1 MRVTVHFVDGEEL
14 EGNSDAVSLDRMGFP
29 LRLGEGKNA
38 SNVYLSLV
46 AIKYVSITPPAGDRN
61 QEGDPRVGQSMPK
74 VVLHFLDGETL
85 HTYKDEYFGQQS
97 EGYNVRLWDPKTR
110 SLTRVMVSMH
120 ALKGVFFVES
130 FDSRAEEDKRANATR
145 RRQNKTQEE
154 VPTAWLMEDETLEVD
169 AETGRLA
176 RTYQRRLALERD
188 LELGTDPVR
197 FEKAISE
204 RLDHLLDEDLV
215 AVTPEQKR
223 QMVGIIMREAV
234 GFGPLDPLLKDETIT
249 EIMVNAADEIY
260 IERDGKMLRSRV
272 KFDDISQMM
281 NVIRRIAA
289 TVGRRVDESSPM
301 VDARLP
307 DGSRLNAV
315 IPPAAIRGPAI
326 TIRKFSSFQLGL
338 DDLIK
343 LGSLSPAMATF
354 LENVVKGKL
363 SLMVSGGTGSGK
375 TTTLNVLGSMIP
387 HKERVVT
394 IEDSAELQIGHPHLV
409 AMEYRPAN
417 VEGRGELTI
426 RQLLRNSLRMRPDRV
441 IVGEVRDAAA
451 LDMLQAMN
459 TGHDGSMSTIH
470 SNSARDAFSR
480 LETMVLSGSVDLPLA
495 AVRAQIASAINLVIH
510 QARMPDGS
518 RKVLQISEMRGYD
531 GDKPV
536 LNDIFRL
543 ERSSSGEVTFAP
555 TGNIPESLAKMEFAG
570 VYTDL
575 AIFNSKPYRVGA
587 KPPVPGA
594 IGDLPVEEALEA
606 VEEQAAAGDQRAGS
620 RATQPEGHRAAPETA
635 VPFDSETEP
644 GGDAGEKP
652 RSVRVDGLLRWRQEN
667 RAKPKPA
674 AAPKAAAAPRPA
686 TVASKPAP
694 VKGPP
699 KPLLKREASLDA
711 ALEAVVDFVDGA
723 PRRARAEACASELS
737 RLLPKA
743 TREPTLV
750 AFVAAIASG
759 TAPGEL
765 QILAESVGVKLA
777 GELQAVRREIS
788 SLN

>member
-14 EGNSDAVSLDRMGFP
+14 EGESDAVSLEHIGFP
-29 LRLGEGKNA
+29 LKLGAGKNT

-46 AIKYVSITPPAGDRN
+46 AIKYVAINPVAGDVSE
-61 QEGDPRVGQSMPK
+61 EGDPRVGQSTPK
-74 VVLHFLDGETL
+74 VVLHFLDGETM

-130 FDSRAEEDKRANATR
+130 FDSRTEEDKRANATR
-145 RRQNKTQEE
+145 RRHHKTQEE
-154 VPTAWLMEDETLEVD
+154 VPTAWLMEDQTLEVD
-169 AETGRLA
+169 AETRRLA
-176 RTYQRRLALERD
+176 RAYQRRLADERD
-188 LELGTDPVR
+188 LDLGTDPIR
-197 FEKAISE
+197 FEKAISQ

-215 AVTPEQKR
+215 AVTPEQKS
-223 QMVGIIMREAV
+223 QLIGIIMREAV

-260 IERDGKMLRSRV
+260 IERGGRMLRSRV

-281 NVIRRIAA
+281 NVIRRMAA

-307 DGSRLNAV
+307 DGSRFNAV

-326 TIRKFSSFQLGL
+326 TIRKFSSFRLGL

-343 LGSLSPAMATF
+343 VGSLSPAMAAF
-354 LENVVKGKL
+354 LQDVVKGKL
-363 SLMVSGGTGSGK
+363 SLIVSGGTGSGK

-394 IEDSAELQIGHPHLV
+394 IEDSAELQMGHPHLV
-409 AMEYRPAN
+409 AMEFRPAN

-480 LETMVLSGSVDLPLA
+480 LETMVLSGSVELPLP

-510 QARMPDGS
+510 QGRMPDGS
-518 RKVLQISEMRGYD
+518 RKIMQISEMTGYKD
-531 GDKPV
+531 DHPV

-543 ERSSSGEVTFAP
+543 QRNPAGDVTFVA
-555 TGNIPESLAKMEFAG
+555 TGNIPHSLSKMEMAG
-570 VYTDL
+570 VYTDQ
-575 AIFNSKPYRVGA
+575 AIFSSEPYHVEA
-587 KPPVPGA
+587 TPMTPGA
-594 IGDLPVEEALEA
+594 IGDMPVEEVVEA
-606 VEEQAAAGDQRAGS
+606 VGDTLPAGDIHVQVPLDS
-620 RATQPEGHRAAPETA
+620 VPLKTDQIVISAP
-635 VPFDSETEP
+635 PFDPALDTPPPPGDGAARPKAGPEP
-644 GGDAGEKP
+644 TPDKS
-652 RSVRVDGLLRWRQEN
+652 RSVSEGGLLRRRQEN
-667 RAKPKPA
+667 RAK
-674 AAPKAAAAPRPA
+674 
-686 TVASKPAP
+686 
-694 VKGPP
+694 
-699 KPLLKREASLDA
+699 
-711 ALEAVVDFVDGA
+711 
-723 PRRARAEACASELS
+723 
-737 RLLPKA
+737 
-743 TREPTLV
+743 
-750 AFVAAIASG
+750 SG
-759 TAPGEL
+759 ENP
-765 QILAESVGVKLA
+765 QK
-777 GELQAVRREIS
+777 
-788 SLN
+788 

>member
-1 MRVTVHFVDGEEL
+1 VRVTVHFVDGEEL
-14 EGNSDAVSLDRMGFP
+14 EGESDAVSLEHIGFP
-29 LRLGEGKNA
+29 LKLGAGKNT

-46 AIKYVSITPPAGDRN
+46 AIKYVAINPVAGDVSE
-61 QEGDPRVGQSMPK
+61 EGDPRVGQSTPK
-74 VVLHFLDGETL
+74 VVLHFLDGETM

-130 FDSRAEEDKRANATR
+130 FDSRTEEDKRANATR
-145 RRQNKTQEE
+145 RRHKKTQEE
-154 VPTAWLMEDETLEVD
+154 VPTAWLMEDQTLEVD
-169 AETGRLA
+169 AETRRLA
-176 RTYQRRLALERD
+176 RAYQRRLADERD
-188 LELGTDPVR
+188 LDLGTDPIR
-197 FEKAISE
+197 FEKAISQ

-215 AVTPEQKR
+215 AVTPEQKS
-223 QMVGIIMREAV
+223 QLIGIIMREAV

-260 IERDGKMLRSRV
+260 IERGGRMLRSRV

-281 NVIRRIAA
+281 NVIRRMAA

-307 DGSRLNAV
+307 DGSRFNAV

-326 TIRKFSSFQLGL
+326 TIRKFSSFRLGL

-343 LGSLSPAMATF
+343 VGSLSPAMAAF
-354 LENVVKGKL
+354 LQDVVKGKL
-363 SLMVSGGTGSGK
+363 SLIVSGGTGSGK

-394 IEDSAELQIGHPHLV
+394 IEDSAELQMGHPHLV
-409 AMEYRPAN
+409 AMEFRPAN

-480 LETMVLSGSVDLPLA
+480 LETMVLSGSVELPLP

-510 QARMPDGS
+510 QGRMPDGS
-518 RKVLQISEMRGYD
+518 RKIMQISEMTGYKD
-531 GDKPV
+531 DQPI

-543 ERSSSGEVTFAP
+543 QRDPAGDVTFVA
-555 TGNIPESLAKMEFAG
+555 TGNIPHSLSKMEMAG
-570 VYTDL
+570 VYTDQ
-575 AIFNSKPYRVGA
+575 AIFSSEPYHVEA
-587 KPPVPGA
+587 TPMTPGA
-594 IGDLPVEEALEA
+594 IGDMPVEEVVEA
-606 VEEQAAAGDQRAGS
+606 VGDTLPAGDIHVQVPLDS
-620 RATQPEGHRAAPETA
+620 VPLKTDQIVISAP
-635 VPFDSETEP
+635 PFDPALDTPPPPGDGAARPKAGPEP
-644 GGDAGEKP
+644 TPDKS
-652 RSVRVDGLLRWRQEN
+652 RSVSEGGLLRRRQEN
-667 RAKPKPA
+667 RAK
-674 AAPKAAAAPRPA
+674 
-686 TVASKPAP
+686 
-694 VKGPP
+694 
-699 KPLLKREASLDA
+699 
-711 ALEAVVDFVDGA
+711 
-723 PRRARAEACASELS
+723 
-737 RLLPKA
+737 
-743 TREPTLV
+743 
-750 AFVAAIASG
+750 SG
-759 TAPGEL
+759 ENP
-765 QILAESVGVKLA
+765 QK
-777 GELQAVRREIS
+777 
-788 SLN
+788 

>member
-14 EGNSDAVSLDRMGFP
+14 EGESDAVSLEHIGFP
-29 LRLGEGKNA
+29 LKLGAGKNT

-46 AIKYVSITPPAGDRN
+46 AIKYVAINPVAGDVSE
-61 QEGDPRVGQSMPK
+61 EGDPRVGQSTPK
-74 VVLHFLDGETL
+74 VVLHFLDGETM

-130 FDSRAEEDKRANATR
+130 FDSRTEEDKRANATR
-145 RRQNKTQEE
+145 RRHKKTQEE
-154 VPTAWLMEDETLEVD
+154 VPTAWLMEDQTLEVD
-169 AETGRLA
+169 AETRRLA
-176 RTYQRRLALERD
+176 RAYQRRLADERD
-188 LELGTDPVR
+188 LDLGTDPIR
-197 FEKAISE
+197 FEKAISQ

-215 AVTPEQKR
+215 AVTPEQKS
-223 QMVGIIMREAV
+223 QLIGIIMREAV

-260 IERDGKMLRSRV
+260 IERGGRMLRSRV

-281 NVIRRIAA
+281 NVIRRMAA

-307 DGSRLNAV
+307 DGSRFNAV

-326 TIRKFSSFQLGL
+326 TIRKFSSFRLGL

-343 LGSLSPAMATF
+343 VGSLSPAMAAF
-354 LENVVKGKL
+354 LQDVVKGKL
-363 SLMVSGGTGSGK
+363 SLIVSGGTGSGK

-394 IEDSAELQIGHPHLV
+394 IEDSAELQMGHPHLV
-409 AMEYRPAN
+409 AMEFRPAN

-480 LETMVLSGSVDLPLA
+480 LETMVLSGSVELPLP

-510 QARMPDGS
+510 QGRMPDGS
-518 RKVLQISEMRGYD
+518 RKIMQISEMTGYKD
-531 GDKPV
+531 DQPL

-543 ERSSSGEVTFAP
+543 QRDPAGDVTFVA
-555 TGNIPESLAKMEFAG
+555 TGNIPHSLSKMEMAG
-570 VYTDL
+570 VYTDQ
-575 AIFNSKPYRVGA
+575 AIFSSEPYHVEA
-587 KPPVPGA
+587 TPMTPGA
-594 IGDLPVEEALEA
+594 IGDMPVEEVVEA
-606 VEEQAAAGDQRAGS
+606 VGDKLPAGDIHVQVPLDS
-620 RATQPEGHRAAPETA
+620 VPLKTDQIVISAP
-635 VPFDSETEP
+635 PFDPALDTPPPPGDGAARPKAGPEP
-644 GGDAGEKP
+644 TPDKS
-652 RSVRVDGLLRWRQEN
+652 RSVSEGGLLRRRQEN
-667 RAKPKPA
+667 RAK
-674 AAPKAAAAPRPA
+674 
-686 TVASKPAP
+686 
-694 VKGPP
+694 
-699 KPLLKREASLDA
+699 
-711 ALEAVVDFVDGA
+711 
-723 PRRARAEACASELS
+723 
-737 RLLPKA
+737 
-743 TREPTLV
+743 
-750 AFVAAIASG
+750 SG
-759 TAPGEL
+759 ENP
-765 QILAESVGVKLA
+765 QK
-777 GELQAVRREIS
+777 
-788 SLN
+788 

>member
-14 EGNSDAVSLDRMGFP
+14 EGESDAVSLEHIGFP
-29 LRLGEGKNA
+29 LKLGAGKNT

-46 AIKYVSITPPAGDRN
+46 AIKYVAINPVAGDVSE
-61 QEGDPRVGQSMPK
+61 EGDPRVGQSTPK
-74 VVLHFLDGETL
+74 VVLHFLDGETM

-130 FDSRAEEDKRANATR
+130 FDSRTEEDKRANATR
-145 RRQNKTQEE
+145 RRHHKTQEE
-154 VPTAWLMEDETLEVD
+154 VPTAWLMEDQTLEVD
-169 AETGRLA
+169 AETRRLA
-176 RTYQRRLALERD
+176 RAYQRRLADERD
-188 LELGTDPVR
+188 LDLGTDPIR
-197 FEKAISE
+197 FEKAISQ

-215 AVTPEQKR
+215 AVTPEQKS
-223 QMVGIIMREAV
+223 QLIGIIMREAV

-260 IERDGKMLRSRV
+260 IERGGKMLRSRV

-281 NVIRRIAA
+281 NVIRRMAA

-307 DGSRLNAV
+307 DGSRFNAV

-326 TIRKFSSFQLGL
+326 TIRKFSSFRLGL

-343 LGSLSPAMATF
+343 VGSLSPAMAAF
-354 LENVVKGKL
+354 LQDVVKGKL
-363 SLMVSGGTGSGK
+363 SLIVSGGTGSGK

-387 HKERVVT
+387 HTERVVT
-394 IEDSAELQIGHPHLV
+394 IEDSAELQMGHPHLV
-409 AMEYRPAN
+409 AMEFRPAN

-480 LETMVLSGSVDLPLA
+480 LETMVLSGSVELPLP

-510 QARMPDGS
+510 QGRMPDGS
-518 RKVLQISEMRGYD
+518 RKIMQISEMTGYKD
-531 GDKPV
+531 DQPI

-543 ERSSSGEVTFAP
+543 QRDPAGDVTFVA
-555 TGNIPESLAKMEFAG
+555 TGNIPLSLSKMEMAG
-570 VYTDL
+570 VYTDQ
-575 AIFNSKPYRVGA
+575 AIFSSEPYHVEA
-587 KPPVPGA
+587 TPMTPGA
-594 IGDLPVEEALEA
+594 IGDMPVEEVVEA
-606 VEEQAAAGDQRAGS
+606 VGDTLPAGDIHVQVPLDSVPLKRDQIVIS
-620 RATQPEGHRAAPETA
+620 AP
-635 VPFDSETEP
+635 PFDPALDTPPPPGDGAARPKAGPEP
-644 GGDAGEKP
+644 TPDKS
-652 RSVRVDGLLRWRQEN
+652 RSVSEGGLLRRRQEN
-667 RAKPKPA
+667 RAK
-674 AAPKAAAAPRPA
+674 
-686 TVASKPAP
+686 
-694 VKGPP
+694 
-699 KPLLKREASLDA
+699 
-711 ALEAVVDFVDGA
+711 
-723 PRRARAEACASELS
+723 
-737 RLLPKA
+737 
-743 TREPTLV
+743 
-750 AFVAAIASG
+750 SG
-759 TAPGEL
+759 ENP
-765 QILAESVGVKLA
+765 QK
-777 GELQAVRREIS
+777 
-788 SLN
+788 

>member
-14 EGNSDAVSLDRMGFP
+14 EGESDAVSLEHIGFP
-29 LRLGEGKNA
+29 LKLGAGKNT

-46 AIKYVSITPPAGDRN
+46 AIKYVAINPVAGDVSE
-61 QEGDPRVGQSMPK
+61 EGDPRVGQSTPK
-74 VVLHFLDGETL
+74 VVLHFLDGETM

-130 FDSRAEEDKRANATR
+130 FDSRTEEDKRANATR
-145 RRQNKTQEE
+145 RRHHKTQEE
-154 VPTAWLMEDETLEVD
+154 VPTAWLMEDQTLEVD
-169 AETGRLA
+169 AETRRLA
-176 RTYQRRLALERD
+176 RAYQRRLADERD
-188 LELGTDPVR
+188 LDLGTDPIR
-197 FEKAISE
+197 FEKAISQ

-215 AVTPEQKR
+215 AVTPEQKS
-223 QMVGIIMREAV
+223 QLIGIIMREAV

-260 IERDGKMLRSRV
+260 IERGGKMLRSRV

-281 NVIRRIAA
+281 NVIRRMAA

-307 DGSRLNAV
+307 DGSRFNAV

-326 TIRKFSSFQLGL
+326 TIRKFSSFRLGL

-343 LGSLSPAMATF
+343 VGSLSPAMAAF
-354 LENVVKGKL
+354 LQDVVKGKL
-363 SLMVSGGTGSGK
+363 SLIVSGGTGSGK

-387 HKERVVT
+387 HTERVVT
-394 IEDSAELQIGHPHLV
+394 IEDSAELQMGHPHLV
-409 AMEYRPAN
+409 AMEFRPAN

-480 LETMVLSGSVDLPLA
+480 LETMVLSGSVELPLP

-510 QARMPDGS
+510 QGRMPDGS
-518 RKVLQISEMRGYD
+518 RKIMQISEMTGYKD
-531 GDKPV
+531 DQPI

-543 ERSSSGEVTFAP
+543 QRDPAGDVTFVA
-555 TGNIPESLAKMEFAG
+555 TGNIPHSLSKMEMAG
-570 VYTDL
+570 VYTDQ
-575 AIFNSKPYRVGA
+575 AIFSSEPYHVEA
-587 KPPVPGA
+587 TPMTPGA
-594 IGDLPVEEALEA
+594 IGDMPVEEVVEA
-606 VEEQAAAGDQRAGS
+606 VGDTLPAGDIHVQVPLDSVPLKRDQIVIS
-620 RATQPEGHRAAPETA
+620 AP
-635 VPFDSETEP
+635 PFDPALDTPPPPGDGAARPKAGPEP
-644 GGDAGEKP
+644 TPDKS
-652 RSVRVDGLLRWRQEN
+652 RSVSEGGLLRRRQEN
-667 RAKPKPA
+667 RAK
-674 AAPKAAAAPRPA
+674 
-686 TVASKPAP
+686 
-694 VKGPP
+694 
-699 KPLLKREASLDA
+699 
-711 ALEAVVDFVDGA
+711 
-723 PRRARAEACASELS
+723 
-737 RLLPKA
+737 
-743 TREPTLV
+743 
-750 AFVAAIASG
+750 SG
-759 TAPGEL
+759 ENP
-765 QILAESVGVKLA
+765 QK
-777 GELQAVRREIS
+777 
-788 SLN
+788 